1 MKKDGRLNMRLEV
14 DLLEQIKEI
23 AKRRGVTI
31 THLVDQYLRA
41 LVDQESRPK
50 SDEELGVEQA

>member
-1 MKKDGRLNMRLEV
+1 MRLEV